1 MILALAAALLMSP
14 PTAPTFWIERGARA
28 IIASADLRPLID
40 ADLRRRLTSGLTTTL
55 VLTLQLRDE
64 DNALIGGTLRVAR
77 ARYDLWHEQV
87 AVVLDG
93 PNGSRTETYASVNL
107 FLRAF
112 AQVRSTVIAPLVPRD
127 ARLYRLHARLEVNP
141 LSDAQLARMR
151 RWLAQSPDGTGLD
164 PLRGTL
170 LGSFVRFFDNL
181 KPGVAE
187 RRIDAVAH
195 PVRGDRMPSVQPV
208 GPPVALPS
216 PAPPPPAP
224 VSTPAPPPVA
234 NPASEASD
242 GSP

>member
-14 PTAPTFWIERGARA
+14 TFWIERGERA
-28 IIASADLRPLID
+28 ILASADLQPLID
-40 ADLRRRLTSGLTTTL
+40 ADLQRRLTSGLTTTL

-64 DNALIGGTLRVAR
+64 NDQLVGGTIRVAR

-87 AVVLDG
+87 SVVIDG
-93 PNGSRTETYASVNL
+93 PDGSRTETYASVNL

-112 AQVRSTVIAPLVPRD
+112 ARVRSAAIAPLVPRD
-127 ARLYRLHARLEVNP
+127 ARVYQLHASLEVNP

-151 RWLAQSPDGTGLD
+151 RWLAQSPEGTELD
-164 PLRGTL
+164 PLNGTL

-187 RRIDAVAH
+187 RRITAVAH
-195 PVRGDRMPSVQPV
+195 PVRGDRMPSAQPV
-208 GPPVALPS
+208 GPPI
-216 PAPPPPAP
+216 APPSSAP
-224 VSTPAPPPVA
+224 VTAPPTA
-234 NPASEASD
+234 TPASEASD